1 MAMIRPLLAA
11 LLFLAVTPAPAQDI
25 APQRVQA
32 EELAQVR
39 DKLMTSLF
47 FRGELADLM
56 ITAGEAGNF
65 VNMEGVE
72 TNSEA
77 RSLLLSWIKKN
88 PAAAA
93 EVYLHLKGGGR
104 SSKEVEIYRT
114 SYELNANFLA
124 LIKNL
129 NAAAGDKGVPPEA
142 LELAAKRLYEGP
154 QAEAEVP
161 AVAAGAKGSGSFF
174 PGEYANHRLNKAGL
188 GKELAAAGAWL
199 DALRGPSGRG
209 PSGLEKYFGQALAEY
224 AAFVTA
230 AAAVKGRE
238 AITADESR
246 ALEARRAFLR
256 GRLAALGM
264 RARAA
269 ELRALLASLEKSG
282 GEPGAEKLLA
292 ALRAAVAALE
302 ARASWIE
309 AGGAPLGQL
318 AGLARA
324 AEKEFSAVYL
334 RASVYNGLLS
344 LKKRSSALPF
354 SCVYDYVFFRYLEKF
369 FPDSPYPVS
378 RAMLLKAPAG
388 LTAAMA
394 AAGSGDLNAALAAA
408 GGDASGIA
416 AAAVTAQ
423 RASRLNRGL
432 QFFQWGLLAR
442 PVEYRFA
449 AGGGRPVFTFADIL
463 ISGK

>member
-1 MAMIRPLLAA
+1 MTRLLLPLLLFAA
-11 LLFLAVTPAPAQDI
+11 AGPAMAQEI

-39 DKLMTSLF
+39 DRLMTSLF

-56 ITAGEAGNF
+56 LAAGEAGKF
-65 VNMEGVE
+65 VDLDEVE

-77 RSLLLSWIKKN
+77 RGLLLGWIKRH
-88 PAAAA
+88 PSEAA
-93 EVYLHLKGGGR
+93 EVYLHLRGGGR
-104 SSKEVEIYRT
+104 SADKVEIYRT

-129 NAAAGDKGVPPEA
+129 NAAAGDKGVPAEA
-142 LELAAKRLYEGP
+142 LELAARRLYEGP
-154 QAEAEVP
+154 QAQAEAP
-161 AVAAGAKGSGSFF
+161 AVTAGAGGGSFF
-174 PGEYANHRLNKAGL
+174 PGEYADHRLNKAGL
-188 GKELAAAGAWL
+188 SKELAADGAWL

-209 PSGLEKYFGQALAEY
+209 PAGLEKYFGQALAEY

-230 AAAVKGRE
+230 AAAVKGRG
-238 AITADESR
+238 AITAEESR

-264 RARAA
+264 RARAS
-269 ELRALLASLEKSG
+269 ELRALLSALEKAR
-282 GEPGAEKLLA
+282 GEPGAEKILA
-292 ALRAAVAALE
+292 ALRAAVSALE
-302 ARASWIE
+302 ARAEGIE
-309 AGGAPLGQL
+309 AGGAAIGEL

-324 AEKEFSAVYL
+324 AEKEFSAAYL

-344 LKKRSSALPF
+344 LRRRAAAPRF
-354 SCVYDYVFFRYLEKF
+354 SCFYDYVFFRYLDKF
-369 FPDSPYPVS
+369 FPASPYP
-378 RAMLLKAPAG
+378 RARAVLLKAPAG
-388 LTAAMA
+388 LEAALA
-394 AAGSGDLNAALAAA
+394 AAGAGDLNAALAAA
-408 GGDASGIA
+408 EGDAPAIA
-416 AAAVTAQ
+416 AAAVTAE
-423 RASRLNRGL
+423 RAARLNRSL

-449 AGGGRPVFTFADIL
+449 TGGGRPVFTFADIL

>member
-1 MAMIRPLLAA
+1 MIRPLLAA
-11 LLFLAVTPAPAQDI
+11 LLFLAASPAPAQDI
-25 APQRVQA
+25 APQRVQDQ
-32 EELAQVR
+32 ELVQVR

-56 ITAGEAGNF
+56 IAAGEAGNF
-65 VNMEGVE
+65 VDLEGVE

-77 RSLLLSWIKKN
+77 RALLLGWIKKN

-104 SSKEVEIYRT
+104 SSKEVEIYKT

-129 NAAAGDKGVPPEA
+129 NAAAGDKGVPAEA
-142 LELAAKRLYEGP
+142 LELAARRLYEGP
-154 QAEAEVP
+154 QAEPEAP
-161 AVAAGAKGSGSFF
+161 AVAAGARGGGDSFF
-174 PGEYANHRLNKAGL
+174 PGEYADHRLNKAGL

-209 PSGLEKYFGQALAEY
+209 PAGLEKYFGQALAEY

-230 AAAVKGRE
+230 AAEVKGRG
-238 AITADESR
+238 AITAEESR

-269 ELRALLASLEKSG
+269 ELRELLSALAKAG
-282 GEPGAEKLLA
+282 GEPGAEKMLGV
-292 ALRAAVAALE
+292 LRAAISALE
-302 ARASWIE
+302 ARAEGIE
-309 AGGAPLGQL
+309 AGGAAIGEL

-334 RASVYNGLLS
+334 RVSVYNGLLS
-344 LKKRSSALPF
+344 LRRRSAAVPF
-354 SCVYDYVFFRYLEKF
+354 SCFYDYVFFRYLEKF
-369 FPDSPYPVS
+369 FPESPYPLA
-378 RAMLLKAPAG
+378 RAVLLKAPAG
-388 LTAAMA
+388 LEAALA
-394 AAGSGDLNAALAAA
+394 AAGAGDLNAALAAA
-408 GGDASGIA
+408 GNDAPAIA
-416 AAAVTAQ
+416 AAAATAQ
-423 RASRLNRGL
+423 RASRVNRGL
-432 QFFQWGLLAR
+432 QLFQWGLLAR

-449 AGGGRPVFTFADIL
+449 PGGGRPVFTFADIL

>member
-1 MAMIRPLLAA
+1 MTRFLLPLLLFAA
-11 LLFLAVTPAPAQDI
+11 AWPAPAQEI
-25 APQRVQA
+25 TPQRVQA

-39 DKLMTSLF
+39 DRLMTSLF

-56 ITAGEAGNF
+56 LAAGEAGKF
-65 VNMEGVE
+65 VDLEGVE

-77 RSLLLSWIKKN
+77 RGLLLGWIKRH
-88 PAAAA
+88 PAEAA
-93 EVYLHLKGGGR
+93 EVYLRLRGGGR
-104 SSKEVEIYRT
+104 SPGKVEIYRT

-129 NAAAGDKGVPPEA
+129 NAAAGDKGVPAEA
-142 LELAAKRLYEGP
+142 LELATRRLYEGP
-154 QAEAEVP
+154 QAQAEAP
-161 AVAAGAKGSGSFF
+161 AVTAGAGGGGSFF
-174 PGEYANHRLNKAGL
+174 SGEYADHRLNKAGL

-209 PSGLEKYFGQALAEY
+209 PAGLEKYFGQALAEY

-230 AAAVKGRE
+230 AAAVKGRG
-238 AITADESR
+238 AITAEESR

-256 GRLAALGM
+256 GWLAALGM
-264 RARAA
+264 RARAS
-269 ELRALLASLEKSG
+269 ELRALLSALEKAG
-282 GEPGAEKLLA
+282 GEPGGEKMLA
-292 ALRAAVAALE
+292 ALRAAVSALD
-302 ARASWIE
+302 ARAEGIE
-309 AGGAPLGQL
+309 GGGAAIGEL

-344 LKKRSSALPF
+344 LRRRAAAPRF
-354 SCVYDYVFFRYLEKF
+354 SCLYDYGFLKYLERF
-369 FPDSPYPVS
+369 FPASPYPMA
-378 RAMLLKAPAG
+378 RAVLLKAPAG
-388 LTAAMA
+388 LETALA
-394 AAGSGDLNAALAAA
+394 AAGAGDLNAALAAA
-408 GGDASGIA
+408 GGDAPAIA
-416 AAAVTAQ
+416 AAAVTAE
-423 RASRLNRGL
+423 RAARLNRGL

-449 AGGGRPVFTFADIL
+449 PGGGRPVFTFTDIL

>member
-1 MAMIRPLLAA
+1 MIRPLLTALLLLAA
-11 LLFLAVTPAPAQDI
+11 LPAPAQEI
-25 APQRVQA
+25 APQRVQTD
-32 EELAQVR
+32 ELSQVQDR
-39 DKLMTSLF
+39 LMTSLF
-47 FRGELADLM
+47 FRGELADMM
-56 ITAGEAGNF
+56 IAAGEAGNF
-65 VNMEGVE
+65 VDLEGVE

-77 RSLLLSWIKKN
+77 RSLLLSWIRKN
-88 PAAAA
+88 PSAAA

-104 SSKEVEIYRT
+104 SPKEVEIYRT
-114 SYELNANFLA
+114 SYKLNANFLA

-129 NAAAGDKGVPPEA
+129 NAAAGDKGVPAEA
-142 LELAAKRLYEGP
+142 LELAARRLYEGP
-154 QAEAEVP
+154 QAEAEAP
-161 AVAAGAKGSGSFF
+161 AVAAGAGRGSGSFF
-174 PGEYANHRLNKAGL
+174 PGEYADHRLNRAGL
-188 GKELAAAGAWL
+188 GKELTAAGAWL
-199 DALRGPSGRG
+199 DALRGPAGKG
-209 PSGLEKYFGQALAEY
+209 PAGLEKYFGQALAEY

-238 AITADESR
+238 AITAEESR

-269 ELRALLASLEKSG
+269 ELRELLARLEKAA

-292 ALRAAVAALE
+292 ALKGAVSALE
-302 ARASWIE
+302 ARAAVIE
-309 AGGAPLGQL
+309 AGGAAIGEL

-324 AEKEFSAVYL
+324 AEKEFYAAYL
-334 RASVYNGLLS
+334 RASVYNSLLA
-344 LKKRSSALPF
+344 LKKRSAAAPF

-369 FPDSPYPVS
+369 FPGSPYPLA
-378 RAMLLKAPAG
+378 RALLLKAPGG
-388 LTAAMA
+388 LSPALA
-394 AAGSGDLNAALAAA
+394 AAGAGDLNAALGAAGSEAAA
-408 GGDASGIA
+408 ISA
-416 AAAVTAQ
+416 AAATVQ

-449 AGGGRPVFTFADIL
+449 PGGGRPVFTFVDIL